1 MPTTSPSPRR
11 VSHRTEKVFVRTKS
25 GGPAS
30 KDIVDRAAVKAE
42 LKKVNRKTVDLGKP
56 LGPYDTNSVRDRVRQ
71 WQAQG
76 GGVVTAEDNVVV
88 DSDQES
94 PTRNPSPQRPQK
106 RTPSTPARLDANRE
120 PTKPLTRSGGRKNR
134 VEEEERER
142 DRSGSAPRKRV
153 ISDGHWRKKGAPPLS
168 TTTTGLGTNT
178 ASPRRTLPDDGIR
191 VRAIAEEDGPHQSEI
206 ESKRSTPSKRR
217 LDNDGIKVYSTP
229 PRSRSGHLKPKS
241 EDENRRSSGSK
252 SGDKSDEDRPSS
264 RTTPTPPRSASYGKA
279 TKEKPNKST
288 VESEDLIAR
297 ESSKRRRSS
306 RQESHA
312 PETPSRTSTKGGYSE
327 KGGNSKGHRQQTSI
341 LHQVF
346 GEGKKIFTK
355 QETPQ
360 PPKPGNR
367 IEAWLSDTADPFLET
382 QEPAVPPPVAE
393 DQVPRNT
400 EMSFET
406 MIVNDDLKSPDNLET
421 PEEGKLRGSRRR
433 KRVRSSML
441 RSSDV
446 FSDDL
451 RSGSPI
457 KGSSPA
463 EPAAKLVDI
472 VGSPPKPTP
481 PSLKRAGARR
491 SATTP
496 TKEKTSFLTPEE
508 PPFESV
514 ESVSVVSSSD
524 ASSIDA
530 ADPKFKLQPPGLLF
544 KRPFPST
551 GRKRLSTIASV
562 ETFNTYVG
570 AARPH
575 SPSEASESTIPAK
588 AQLDETLESENGD
601 TFDPNSM
608 PEIPGRHTSLKRR
621 LTTHAD
627 LISVLS
633 VPKAGS
639 KSIQSARSIRTN
651 RSRLATATIGDL
663 MTEFGSDETKYMRE
677 LRTLVDGVIPVLLT
691 CVLSKSDSAV
701 AAGLFSPSAN
711 AQNDPNITRPIVD
724 MGIALE
730 RLKTLH
736 KRVPLQDPDALLSWA
751 QGAQRVY
758 TEYLKSWRMGFQD
771 VVVNLAPAMDE
782 SSNSAGNDYGSKGK
796 SGDTHSLYEGL
807 PMNEEGDVV
816 DADGERVDVAFLLK
830 RPLVRL
836 KYLAKTLKGI
846 NYVKPSTEAESL
858 ATRYQNLV
866 IDARHRANE
875 ERARLED
882 EAASSIDPT
891 RAREPRTLGPL
902 TGVIVDRTR
911 RVRARDYF
919 SMNLQHTSGQRID
932 CRIELLLRDDPPE
945 KGSSGDLLICEV
957 DTTGRWL
964 LFPPIAQGRVS
975 ARNGDLKGEIVVM
988 IRGIHRHG
996 EEWQEIMVLGTD
1008 DEQAGFEW
1016 VQMLGLTPVPPKL
1029 LRTQSFVGRDKSAR
1043 ERSVLSVPGAS
1054 KTLVK
1059 SRTPSPRE
1067 IEIPI
1072 GEQPRGASKTWE
1084 QQTPAIVAD
1093 VSAPTRLSSK
1103 SPVSVKTPSL
1113 HKDDEGEEASP
1124 PSSMA
1129 LPQREQRTN
1138 LQTPTRKPS
1147 RHADESSSQRTTP
1160 RSLNEAMRLAGG
1172 NSDSGLRRTKAKRR
1186 SRYGGE
1192 SPTAEKE
1199 SPEVFRH
1206 DSEAQTL
1213 DTGRPS
1219 TRGNDG
1225 MTEDLL
1231 KSPSSGARLVL
1242 DEGISVDL
1250 PQRFKSDEGASYE
1263 PLVNGNTV
1271 IGLEDGS
1278 KPQSRRSLS
1287 SVPSSD
1293 LPTIPKIRKS
1303 SQPST
1308 PVKSLP
1314 AEDDLDTSCEP
1325 QEQGIRTSS
1334 SQRRPRPANQKE
1346 PLTTPTR
1353 NNGPPPP
1360 PPHRSSSPVQLKG
1373 AKTPKLGSPASA
1385 RKTHRRSSS
1394 PLKHEYAPSSATD
1407 SSSGSEYSVDDDGVS
1422 IISTSSSDEE
1432 LEDGETSTPLPPTAA
1447 LRHFSKSSPQAS
1459 LYSMPNGT
1467 LSPSQSASQ
1476 APYKTVPPQ
1485 PMKASKTIA
1494 LIYSWSDKGSWDVL
1508 HPDECSIVITPGLI
1522 EAFEMN
1528 AAHSRPAT
1536 ADGDSNTSSV
1546 NQGIE
1551 RPLVALE
1558 LTPLVPLRRGT
1569 ALDISIRSP
1578 PTSNSKI
1585 TSGNNIMFRS
1595 RSPEECEALYSLIN
1609 TSRINNPTYIALQN
1623 ARGPYNDGFASFMDR
1638 RNSQRGNASSSSWFG
1653 LSRKNSYRASSAAA
1667 PSIAA
1672 SESSVGSLASAFSAL
1687 KRFGNGG
1694 RMFNVARST
1703 ISSRNGSGSNSI
1715 YSSSSG
1721 SSSPLP
1727 PPDPN
1732 KGSPI
1737 GLSNAKIRL
1746 YARETASKWRD
1757 MGSARLTIMHP
1768 PPGGPSPGSPGLK
1781 PSGNTGLEK
1790 RIVVH
1795 GKTKGECLLDVYLA
1809 ESCFERVARTGIAL
1823 SVWEETMGP
1832 NGEVG
1837 MVGAVGGVGGTRAR
1851 VYMIQ
1856 MKTEAET
1863 AYTFSLVGKL
1873 RY

>member
-1 MPTTSPSPRR
+1 MPTPSPSARR

-30 KDIVDRAAVKAE
+30 KDIIDRAAVKAE
-42 LKKVNRKTVDLGKP
+42 LKRSNRRTVDLGKP
-56 LGPYDTNSVRDRVRQ
+56 LGPYDSNSVRDRVRQ

-88 DSDQES
+88 DIDEDLPSKNS
-94 PTRNPSPQRPQK
+94 SPQRAEQ
-106 RTPSTPARLDANRE
+106 RNPSTPARLDANHE
-120 PTKPLTRSGGRKNR
+120 QTKTPTRSGGRKSR
-134 VEEEERER
+134 VEEEGRQR
-142 DRSGSAPRKRV
+142 DRSDSAPRKRV
-153 ISDGHWRKKGAPPLS
+153 ISDGHWRKKGPLPRS
-168 TTTTGLGTNT
+168 MTTTGLGTDT
-178 ASPRRTLPDDGIR
+178 APPIKILPDDGIR
-191 VRAIAEEDGPHQSEI
+191 VRPMAKENEPHQPEA
-206 ESKRSTPSKRR
+206 ESKRSTPSKGR
-217 LDNDGIKVYSTP
+217 LDNDGIRVYSTP
-229 PRSRSGHLKPKS
+229 PPNRSRHLKPKS
-241 EDENRRSSGSK
+241 EDGNRRSSGSK
-252 SGDKSDEDRPSS
+252 GGDKSDEDRPGS
-264 RTTPTPPRSASYGKA
+264 RTTPTPPRSTSYSKLMEGK
-279 TKEKPNKST
+279 PSM
-288 VESEDLIAR
+288 EDLEGEELIAR

-306 RQESHA
+306 RREPHA
-312 PETPSRTSTKGGYSE
+312 PETPARTSTKADHSE
-327 KGGNSKGHRQQTSI
+327 RRGSSKKSHRQQSSI

-346 GEGKKIFTK
+346 DEGKKIFAK

-360 PPKPGNR
+360 PPRPGNR
-367 IEAWLSDTADPFLET
+367 IEAWLSDTADPFLEA
-382 QEPAVPPPVAE
+382 QESAASPIVA
-393 DQVPRNT
+393 DDHVPRKT

-406 MIVNDDLKSPDNLET
+406 TTTQDEHKTSINLGD
-421 PEEGKLRGSRRR
+421 PKEGKRIGSRRHR
-433 KRVRSSML
+433 RVRSSML
-441 RSSDV
+441 RSSEV
-446 FSDDL
+446 FSDEL
-451 RSGSPI
+451 KSGSPNNEA
-457 KGSSPA
+457 SPA
-463 EPAAKLVDI
+463 QPAAKLVDI
-472 VGSPPKPTP
+472 VGSPPKPSS
-481 PSLKRAGARR
+481 PSLTRTGARQ
-491 SATTP
+491 SATSP
-496 TKEKTSFLTPEE
+496 TKERSSFLTPKEQ
-508 PPFESV
+508 PPIDHIESG
-514 ESVSVVSSSD
+514 SAVSSSN
-524 ASSIDA
+524 ASSIDV

-562 ETFNTYVG
+562 ETFNTNVG
-570 AARPH
+570 TPRSP
-575 SPSEASESTIPAK
+575 SPSEASEA
-588 AQLDETLESENGD
+588 TLSARAPPHGVPESEDGD
-601 TFDPNSM
+601 RFDPNSM
-608 PEIPGRHTSLKRR
+608 PDIPGRHTSLKRR

-633 VPKAGS
+633 VPKAGA

-663 MTEFGSDETKYMRE
+663 MTEFRTDESKYMRE

-701 AAGLFSPSAN
+701 AVGLFSPSAN
-711 AQNDPNITRPIVD
+711 VQSDPNITRPIVD

-751 QGAQRVY
+751 QSAQRVY

-771 VVVNLAPAMDE
+771 VVVNLAPATDE
-782 SSNSAGNDYGSKGK
+782 PSGNAQTDHGPERKSA
-796 SGDTHSLYEGL
+796 DTHSLYEGL

-816 DADGERVDVAFLLK
+816 DTDGERVDVAFLLK

-846 NYVKPSTEAESL
+846 NYVKPSTEAETL

-882 EAASSIDPT
+882 EAASNIDPT
-891 RAREPRTLGPL
+891 RARDPRTLGPL
-902 TGVIVDRTR
+902 TGVSVDRTR

-919 SMNLQHTSGQRID
+919 SMNLQHTSGQRVD
-932 CRIELLLRDDPPE
+932 CRIELLLRDDAPE
-945 KGSSGDLLICEV
+945 KGSNGDLLICEV

-964 LFPPIAQGRVS
+964 LFPPIAHGRVS

-988 IRGIHRHG
+988 IRGIHGHG
-996 EEWQEIMVLGTD
+996 EEWQEIIVLGTD

-1029 LRTQSFVGRDKSAR
+1029 LRTQSFIGRQKGTREESTLIVPSA
-1043 ERSVLSVPGAS
+1043 STTPA
-1054 KTLVK
+1054 K

-1084 QQTPAIVAD
+1084 PHTPTRVPDA
-1093 VSAPTRLSSK
+1093 STSSRLSSK
-1103 SPVSVKTPSL
+1103 SPISVEPPGPQKD
-1113 HKDDEGEEASP
+1113 HKGESTSP
-1124 PSSMA
+1124 PSKLSST
-1129 LPQREQRTN
+1129 QREQYADPH
-1138 LQTPTRKPS
+1138 TPTRTPS
-1147 RHADESSSQRTTP
+1147 KHADENSPQLTAP

-1172 NSDSGLRRTKAKRR
+1172 ESGSGLRRTKAKRR
-1186 SRYGGE
+1186 SKYGGE

-1199 SPEVFRH
+1199 PPEYLRQGP
-1206 DSEAQTL
+1206 EPQTPH
-1213 DTGRPS
+1213 TSRPS

-1225 MTEDLL
+1225 MTSDQLP
-1231 KSPSSGARLVL
+1231 SPPLGARLTL
-1242 DEGISVDL
+1242 DDGVSLEL
-1250 PQRFKSDEGASYE
+1250 PQRFKNTAVASDDHVGS
-1263 PLVNGNTV
+1263 GNAALSST
-1271 IGLEDGS
+1271 EDDS
-1278 KPQSRRSLS
+1278 RPQFRRSLS

-1293 LPTIPKIRKS
+1293 LPTIPKVRKS

-1308 PVKSLP
+1308 PSEAPP
-1314 AEDDLDTSCEP
+1314 AETESDTGSRS
-1325 QEQGIRTSS
+1325 QAQGSQTSPIL
-1334 SQRRPRPANQKE
+1334 RRSHITKDHERLP
-1346 PLTTPTR
+1346 TTAQD
-1353 NNGPPPP
+1353 NGPPPP
-1360 PPHRSSSPVQLKG
+1360 PHQSSSPVQLKC
-1373 AKTPKLGSPASA
+1373 ATTPKLSSPASA
-1385 RKTHRRSSS
+1385 HRTHRRSSS
-1394 PLKHEYAPSSATD
+1394 PLKHEYAPSSASE
-1407 SSSGSEYSVDDDGVS
+1407 SSSDSENSIDDDGVS
-1422 IISTSSSDEE
+1422 IISASSSDEE
-1432 LEDGETSTPLPPTAA
+1432 LEDGDASAPLPPTAA
-1447 LRHFSKSSPQAS
+1447 LRQFSKSSPQPS

-1485 PMKASKTIA
+1485 PMQASKTIA
-1494 LIYSWSDKGSWDVL
+1494 LIYSWSDKGSWESL

-1522 EAFEMN
+1522 EAYEMS
-1528 AAHSRPAT
+1528 AAHSRPIT
-1536 ADGDSNTSSV
+1536 ADGDSNSSSL
-1546 NQGIE
+1546 NRDLD
-1551 RPLVALE
+1551 RPMVALE

-1578 PTSNSKI
+1578 PTPNSKI

-1595 RSPEECEALYSLIN
+1595 RSPEECEALYALIN

-1623 ARGPYNDGFASFMDR
+1623 ARGPYNDSFASFMDR
-1638 RNSQRGNASSSSWFG
+1638 RNSQRGNTSSSSWFG
-1653 LSRKNSYRASSAAA
+1653 LSRKSSYRASGAAT

-1694 RMFNVARST
+1694 RLFNVARST

-1721 SSSPLP
+1721 SSSPIP
-1727 PPDPN
+1727 PLDPN

-1757 MGSARLTIMHP
+1757 MGSARLTIMRP

-1781 PSGNTGLEK
+1781 PGGNTGLEK
-1790 RIVVH
+1790 RILVH

-1837 MVGAVGGVGGTRAR
+1837 MVGAVGGVVGTRAR

-1856 MKTEAET
+1856 
-1863 AYTFSLVGKL
+1863 
-1873 RY
+1873 